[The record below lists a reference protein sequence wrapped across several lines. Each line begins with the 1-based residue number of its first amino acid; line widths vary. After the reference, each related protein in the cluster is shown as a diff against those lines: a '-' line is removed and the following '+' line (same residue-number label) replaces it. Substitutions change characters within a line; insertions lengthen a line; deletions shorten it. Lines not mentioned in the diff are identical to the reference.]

1 VRSPWISI
9 DGSTI
14 NGNTATGDGG
24 GIWNGSSLSI
34 SNSLVTQNHA
44 VGQGGGI
51 FNKGTFTS
59 TNTSVVDNTPDDV
72 YPISATLLHT

>member
-1 VRSPWISI
+1 MNRESAHRDVS
-9 DGSTI
+9 
-14 NGNTATGDGG
+14 GNTATSDGG

-59 TNTSVVDNTPDDV
+59 TNTSVLDNTPDDV
-72 YPISATLLHT
+72 YPIS